1 MDRWAFENI
10 TRSQLFHCSCLCC
23 TEVANKC
30 HCTFQANGCRFFIGI
45 SLDPSV
51 LLSRKTPLYT
61 AGLTVKPF
69 TVLCPL
75 KSAILQPP
83 STVMTQNQLAFNTLL
98 TRLRCLNSVC
108 VHNCSL
114 ALVVA
119 VHLYSI
125 HVGSCKDLP
134 SAMFSFIL
142 SPGDNRWEHTHSH
155 RGGPQCLG

>member
-1 MDRWAFENI
+1 MDRWTFEN
-10 TRSQLFHCSCLCC
+10 TTTSQLFHCSCLCC

-119 VHLYSI
+119 VHLYT
-125 HVGSCKDLP
+125 CRLLQRP
-134 SAMFSFIL
+134 SVCNVFFYS
-142 SPGDNRWEHTHSH
+142 
-155 RGGPQCLG
+155 